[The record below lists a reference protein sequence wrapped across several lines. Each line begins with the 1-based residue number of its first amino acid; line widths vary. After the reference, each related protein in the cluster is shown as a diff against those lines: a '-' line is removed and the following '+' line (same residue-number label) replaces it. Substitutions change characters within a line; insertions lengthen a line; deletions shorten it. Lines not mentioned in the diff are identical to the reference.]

1 MDRAEF
7 VHAPTP
13 ADTVSRMDV
22 WADAV
27 PNWLVALGTLGAVTV
42 ALWIALRDMRRQDAA
57 DGKARDAEEERSRAA
72 VTIEEARRRAQA
84 ELVIGWAEVSTTEHP
99 DYVPGVGAFYANY
112 SGRPV
117 FEVRIEV
124 LGEMTGKGLADLHL
138 AVLPPGDEAD
148 MIDLGLADEH
158 EEEARVV
165 MSFRDLA
172 GRRWKRF
179 QDGLLQPLDEDWRP
193 AVTHSA

>member
-1 MDRAEF
+1 
-7 VHAPTP
+7 
-13 ADTVSRMDV
+13 MDV